1 MDLCRQSDGSV
12 FKMLSRFVIAFLPW
26 GKSFFNVLAA
36 VPIHS
41 DFGVQENKVCY
52 WFYFS
57 PFCLSWSDG
66 TRFHDLSFLNIEFY
80 KNHLTWV
87 RIQASFIMKGE
98 GEWLVFAYF
107 LVLESF
113 VLAAGHKG
121 QDVPVNLQWDKC
133 YSLFCNFFS
142 LYKWTH

>member
-1 MDLCRQSDGSV
+1 M
-12 FKMLSRFVIAFLPW
+12 
-26 GKSFFNVLAA
+26 AA
-36 VPIHS
+36 VTIHS
-41 DFGVQENKVCY
+41 EFGVQENKVCY

-57 PFCLSWSDG
+57 PFYLSWSDG

-113 VLAAGHKG
+113 VLRAVHVGL
-121 QDVPVNLQWDKC
+121 VKC
-133 YSLFCNFFS
+133 SFKPPIREMLFFCNFLS
-142 LYKWTH
+142 LCEWKSVIPLKVRDLRTGYPVNFRL